1 MLSIILT
8 LLLVIIFLFSG
19 HLLDALK
26 KLVKLITSNLLKL
39 LNLFGIKIK
48 NKEKSIK
55 LSNEFKQ
62 TYKDIKVVKLSNKNL
77 KKESSIDYVYLTV
90 FVIATILVVAN
101 FGAVS
106 GNAITNWIYR
116 AIIEPTFL
124 SIFIKSAT
132 NMNTLYT
139 AMLFSI
145 LSFSATKI
153 LQRWKDTKIQR
164 KEHKEALLKRKAL
177 LLMDSKELLD
187 EAKKKD
193 EEKLNNLKGE

>member
-106 GNAITNWIYR
+106 GNAITN
-116 AIIEPTFL
+116 
-124 SIFIKSAT
+124 
-132 NMNTLYT
+132 
-139 AMLFSI
+139 
-145 LSFSATKI
+145 
-153 LQRWKDTKIQR
+153 
-164 KEHKEALLKRKAL
+164 
-177 LLMDSKELLD
+177 
-187 EAKKKD
+187 
-193 EEKLNNLKGE
+193 